1 MHKDK
6 YFVERVYCRLFR
18 GLTLG
23 DNKFHYALLIVAMI
37 YWKVLK
43 GREANTK
50 VTKTFPAPLY
60 NIS

>member
-1 MHKDK
+1 
-6 YFVERVYCRLFR
+6 
-18 GLTLG
+18 LTLG